1 MEHVKQQDAR
11 AVTHSP
17 SCSVYE
23 YVTKHL
29 GITIAVTEING
40 RYPDEGYA
48 LNHVCTEMAYILSG
62 QGRLVTEQA
71 IAPFSAGDVLLIPT
85 GEKYFWEGR
94 FSAVLPVTPAWD
106 PAQHEYVSFRE
117 AEEL

>member
-1 MEHVKQQDAR
+1 MEHVKQQNAE
-11 AVTHSP
+11 AVTHSS
-17 SCSVYE
+17 SCTVYE
-23 YVTKHL
+23 YITNHP

-48 LNHVCTEMAYILSG
+48 LNHECTEMAYILKG
-62 QGRLVTEQA
+62 QGQLVTELA
-71 IAPFSAGDVLLIPT
+71 TAHFSAGDVLLIPT

-106 PAQHEYVSFRE
+106 PAQHEYVPLQ
-117 AEEL
+117 AEP